1 MILSSLVSLIVAV
14 VLVVFVLS
22 ARLCCFVLNVRMVML
37 PYSLVL
43 SAGCVTIPTA
53 RIVEIIQL
61 FANNARQDTNYQ
73 TEHVQRISAI

>member
-22 ARLCCFVLNVRMVML
+22 ARLCCFVLNVRMAML

-43 SAGCVTIPTA
+43 SAGPV
-53 RIVEIIQL
+53 
-61 FANNARQDTNYQ
+61 
-73 TEHVQRISAI
+73 